1 MIWFKSF
8 LKKKNK
14 NKKTGDLINL
24 YLIKFWKVILNAF
37 LNCMQTFH

>member
-1 MIWFKSF
+1 MICFKLF
-8 LKKKNK
+8 LKKKTK
-14 NKKTGDLINL
+14 TKTGDLINL